1 MMSNIQLIIL
11 IFVIRS
17 PIFFFIGSIASTV
30 FVAEGGDGGCEGCC
44 FAFSD
49 KRLGREGEEGEGW
62 GWGTNTSEPSPS

>member
-17 PIFFFIGSIASTV
+17 PIFFFIGSIPSTV

-44 FAFSD
+44 FAFSGWMEV
-49 KRLGREGEEGEGW
+49 LGGEGEEGEGW
-62 GWGTNTSEPSPS
+62 GTNTSDPSPS